1 MASAPGGIIHFLRAA
16 DRWREDAALILRAV
30 AIDRCSNR
38 GPPNM
43 IRSLRHPLRL
53 SLATL
58 LLAGMFVHCPALR
71 AAVLTDPDAL
81 RLTITDPRLT
91 VNGLAWWNEE
101 KPALRRLPT
110 RLKDSF
116 RPQVWS
122 LAQSPSGGRVRFRTD
137 STSIGLVA
145 QGSAPSAGN
154 MSAIGQAGF
163 DLYVNGR
170 YQGSGWPDKEGRTAK
185 EWSLGG
191 ARESREITFYLP
203 LYQSVRVNEIVL
215 DPGAKVE
222 APGPFAVAK
231 PVVFYGSSITQGAA
245 ASNPGTAYQAML
257 GRWLDTDYVNLGFS
271 GNGIGEPEVAR
282 AVAETDAS
290 CFVLDYWANPKPE
303 VFRETLPGFVD
314 ILRAKHPH
322 TPIVLTGPYFN
333 PSENVPGPA
342 GDWQIEKRKIAP
354 AFVAER
360 RAAGDTNIH
369 YVDGFEML
377 SPDQAD
383 GLADGRHANT
393 MGFFFC
399 ARGLEPH
406 LRKVLGLPA
415 GPKR

>member
-1 MASAPGGIIHFLRAA
+1 MEFVCGESGR
-16 DRWREDAALILRAV
+16 LILRAV
-30 AIDRCSNR
+30 RRDHCWNR
-38 GPPNM
+38 GTRFMNRFRP
-43 IRSLRHPLRL
+43 RLLRTSLAAL
-53 SLATL
+53 SLIL
-58 LLAGMFVHCPALR
+58 LFVPCLDVR
-71 AAVLTDPDAL
+71 AAVLADSSAV
-81 RLTITDPRLT
+81 RLAITDPRLT
-91 VNGLAWWNEE
+91 VNGLAWWHEE
-101 KPALRRLPT
+101 KPALRRLPV
-110 RLKDSF
+110 RLKDTF

-122 LAQSPSGGRVRFRTD
+122 LAQSPSGARVRFRTD
-137 STSIGLVA
+137 SMSVGLIA
-145 QGSAPSAGN
+145 QGSAPTVGN
-154 MSAIGQAGF
+154 MSVVGQAGF

-170 YQGSGWPDKEGRTAK
+170 YQGSAWPDKDGRTAK
-185 EWSLGG
+185 EWPIGHV
-191 ARESREITFYLP
+191 RELREITLYLP
-203 LYQSVRVNEIVL
+203 LYRSVSVNEIVL
-215 DPGAKVE
+215 EPGAKIE

-231 PVVFYGSSITQGAA
+231 PVVYYGSSITQGAA
-245 ASNPGTAYQAML
+245 ASNPGTAYQALL
-257 GRWLDTDYVNLGFS
+257 GRWLDTDFINLGFS

-314 ILRAKHPH
+314 ILRAKHPR
-322 TPIVLTGPYFN
+322 TPILVTGPYFN
-333 PSENVPGPA
+333 PSENVPGTA
-342 GDWQIEKRKIAP
+342 GEWQIEKRKMAP

-406 LRKVLGLPA
+406 LRKALGLPA